1 MLIRKKAV
9 FSQDNGWAECVNCK
23 DFKQYEVSALRE
35 NFRRLDESSDDLF
48 YQTPRFV
55 EHIDSTAV
63 AALTEF
69 HGRQLE
75 SLAKEFSN
83 ERSSFYVILHFIY
96 KLFVPLATYFNHF
109 LFNSFVILS
118 ELSHHCLLFRL
129 QILDLCSS
137 WVSHI
142 PITAPVG
149 MVFGLGMNAEELQ
162 RNSILSERVV
172 SNLNDPQ
179 VKGSLPYQSNSFHA
193 VLLQLSM

>member
-9 FSQDNGWAECVNCK
+9 FSPENGWPESVNCK
-23 DFKQYEVSALRE
+23 DYQQNEVSALRE

-109 LFNSFVILS
+109 L
-118 ELSHHCLLFRL
+118 
-129 QILDLCSS
+129 
-137 WVSHI
+137 
-142 PITAPVG
+142 
-149 MVFGLGMNAEELQ
+149 
-162 RNSILSERVV
+162 
-172 SNLNDPQ
+172 
-179 VKGSLPYQSNSFHA
+179 
-193 VLLQLSM
+193 